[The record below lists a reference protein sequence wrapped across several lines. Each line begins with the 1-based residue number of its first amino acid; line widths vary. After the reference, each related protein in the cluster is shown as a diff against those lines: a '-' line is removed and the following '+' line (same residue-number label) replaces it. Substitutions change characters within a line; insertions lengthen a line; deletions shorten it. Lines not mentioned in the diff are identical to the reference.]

1 MHRRNLAKCLRR
13 FTIIASF
20 IAFGQQFQLIGAE
33 ADVATIPPANSV
45 SVSAAKTEAPLS
57 SGSRTGRVTPTDWL
71 PQSLALGFWQLGP
84 LKLQPTL
91 NAQLDWF
98 GEGNNGWGGRF
109 FPPLQKSRFFFE
121 HSNKGGLNAD
131 LDLEHYGKLT
141 GRVSAIFTMTGGGL
155 NAAATNH
162 GDLQARDYS
171 IEDGYVEWSSGELF
185 PSLGEDALTVIG
197 GRYDYQIG
205 DGFLFY
211 NGASGGGN
219 RVAAWLAPQHAFA
232 QSAILRFNSHGVTV
246 EGFYLSPN
254 DKPDTHTELVGVNT
268 GLRLFETIEMGL
280 TYANI
285 IRSDTVERRGLDV
298 LYWRGEGRP
307 FRNVRD
313 FYLAT
318 SVAVESNGNRVSN
331 ALGWY
336 VTPSYTFSQ
345 LPWQLTLYYRYASFS
360 GGGDN
365 GNRNFDPL
373 FYGMSDWGT
382 WYQGEILGNW
392 IVSNSNLN
400 SHQIRLNLVPNDI
413 VNVNVIYYHFVLDSR
428 MQNLVSVPVEPVT
441 SKNLADEINLIV
453 DLSLTN
459 WWTIA
464 ITFSVNIPDRAAEQ
478 ISGGKQIWI
487 QSGMWS
493 GWTF

>member
-1 MHRRNLAKCLRR
+1 VQRRNLAKWFWRVTL
-13 FTIIASF
+13 IASF
-20 IAFGQQFQLIGAE
+20 IVLSQPLRALAAK
-33 ADVATIPPANSV
+33 ADVATIPSDGSLSV
-45 SVSAAKTEAPLS
+45 TAAETEAPRS
-57 SGSRTGRVTPTDWL
+57 SDSSVGRVAPTDWL
-71 PQSLALGFWQLGP
+71 PQSLALGSWRLGP

-91 NAQLDWF
+91 NVQLDWF
-98 GEGNNGWGGRF
+98 AEGNNGWGGHF
-109 FPPLQKSRFFFE
+109 APPLQESRFFFE

-141 GRVSAIFTMTGGGL
+141 GRVSAIFAMTGGGL
-155 NAAATNH
+155 NAAATNY
-162 GDLQARDYS
+162 GDIQARDHS
-171 IEDGYVEWSSGELF
+171 IEEGYVEWRSGDLF
-185 PSLGEDALTVIG
+185 SALGEDALKVIG
-197 GRYDYQIG
+197 GRYTYQIG

-211 NGASGGGN
+211 NGVSGGGN
-219 RVAAWLAPQHAFA
+219 RAAAWLAPHHAFD
-232 QSAILRFNSHGVTV
+232 QSAILHFNAHGVTL

-254 DKPDTHTELVGVNT
+254 DEPATHTELVGVDT
-268 GLRLFETIEMGL
+268 ELQLFARFKTGL

-285 IRSDTVERRGLDV
+285 FRSDTRERHGLNV
-298 LYWRGEGRP
+298 MYWRGEGTP
-307 FRNVRD
+307 FRKLRD
-313 FYLAT
+313 FYLAS

-336 VTPSYTFSQ
+336 ITPSYTFSQ
-345 LPWQLTLYYRYASFS
+345 LPWQPTLYYRYASFS

-400 SHQIRLNLVPNDI
+400 SHQIRLNLSPNDT
-413 VNVNVIYYHFVLDSR
+413 VNMNVIYYHFLLDSR
-428 MQNLVSVPVEPVT
+428 MQNLVPIPVEPVT
-441 SKNLADEINLIV
+441 SKNLADEINVIV
-453 DLSLTN
+453 DFNITS
-459 WWTIA
+459 WWTMA
-464 ITFSVNIPDRAAEQ
+464 ITFSVDIPGRAAQQ
-478 ISGGKQIWI
+478 IVGGRQTWI